1 MAVCGRLMGLPGRGH
16 QVFNVLGVPRALYS
30 ECVPEIARLCGCV
43 SVGMGHRLIGDYP
56 REQGSLRTAEK
67 VRKLEGPGCSGE
79 WWAALVEDY
88 R

>member
-1 MAVCGRLMGLPGRGH
+1 
-16 QVFNVLGVPRALYS
+16 
-30 ECVPEIARLCGCV
+30 
-43 SVGMGHRLIGDYP
+43 MGHRLIGDYP

-79 WWAALVEDY
+79 GWAALVEDY